1 LAPGYS
7 SYNKAEPTASLN
19 PTKSLQVLQNGP
31 ELKLK
36 SLNIE
41 GQMPRTNQ
49 NEESDEGQSQDDLDE
64 ELIPMFTFRKLN
76 NRRGNHSSIGRLGNF
91 NWPWFGKK
99 I

>member
-7 SYNKAEPTASLN
+7 SYNKVEPTASLN

-76 NRRGNHSSIGRLGNF
+76 NRRGNHSSRSLGNF